1 MAPSFW
7 VVMCPAI
14 IWGFV
19 TKEEEE
25 QVEEGEQLAVS
36 ASVMTF

>member
-1 MAPSFW
+1 MAPLFW

-19 TKEEEE
+19 TKGKEEE
-25 QVEEGEQLAVS
+25 VEEGEQLAIS
-36 ASVMTF
+36 T